1 MPIHLFQINLENFS
15 MEFVNTD
22 LIKVT
27 LDVTTKLVFFYL
39 THAFK
44 TLDNKQQL
52 RKQAWIGRRRNVHCN
67 LSKQLRWHLL
77 KLFIIC
83 QCVQQVS
90 TQKTLKGKIYHSL
103 SFYSTDI

>member
-1 MPIHLFQINLENFS
+1 
-15 MEFVNTD
+15 MEFFNTD

-27 LDVTTKLVFFYL
+27 LDVTTNLVFFYL
-39 THAFK
+39 THPFK
-44 TLDNKQQL
+44 TFDNKQEL
-52 RKQAWIGRRRNVHCN
+52 RKQAWIGRRRNVYCN
-67 LSKQLRWHLL
+67 LSKQQLWHIL

-103 SFYSTDI
+103 SVYSIDI